1 MSLLLLSRL
10 RYFSHY
16 RLSVVEFL
24 LFRPRFLNTN
34 TSSCSS
40 HDQLIL
46 NKLNSKNREQPQD
59 LNRHVDD
66 FCSKFVSSD
75 IYDNNSMISGLGRD
89 GKFQE
94 ARNVFDKMP
103 YKDNVSYASMITV
116 YLKNGDLRNAE
127 KIFKI
132 VPEAEASVV
141 VNSAMIDAYAKACRM
156 EEACRIFDEMP
167 ERNVY
172 SWTSLLSG
180 YIRIGQIDEARRL
193 FDQMPDK
200 SAVTWTTMILGY
212 ARSGL
217 IMVSRELFDQMPE
230 KNVVAWTS
238 IVKSYVENKQIDE
251 AGKLFDRMPF
261 RNLYSW
267 NIMISGYLDNKRVDE
282 AIELFRVMMP
292 QSNAVTWTS
301 MVTGLA
307 RNGLIKAAREYFDQ
321 MPKKD
326 VAAWNAMITAY
337 TDAGL
342 MIEANELFNL
352 MPEKNAVSWNAVITG
367 YARNGPGYEALKH
380 LALMLHTCYRP
391 NDITITSALTAC
403 ESMQELMQVHALVI
417 LLGFDSET
425 SISNAFVTM
434 YSRSGDLGAAEDV
447 FKALQDKDVVSWTA
461 MILPYSN
468 HGYGKYA
475 LQVFAC
481 MLRSGT
487 KPNHITF
494 VGVLS
499 ACSHAGFIEKGR
511 RIFYSMRNGY
521 GLEPKAEHY
530 SCLVDLLGRAGH
542 INEAVKVVNKM
553 PPEKKDGALIG
564 TLLGACNLH
573 GNVDVANQLE
583 EKLLE
588 MDPTGSG
595 GYVLLANLYA
605 GQGKWDDLARVRK
618 KMKDKQVR
626 KVAGFSQ
633 ITVKDKTYAFFVGG
647 NSHPQVKEIYAM
659 LSETLLPPMK
669 DIAYLHNNPFILV

>member
-1 MSLLLLSRL
+1 MS
-10 RYFSHY
+10 
-16 RLSVVEFL
+16 
-24 LFRPRFLNTN
+24 
-34 TSSCSS
+34 
-40 HDQLIL
+40 
-46 NKLNSKNREQPQD
+46 
-59 LNRHVDD
+59 
-66 FCSKFVSSD
+66 
-75 IYDNNSMISGLGRD
+75 
-89 GKFQE
+89 
-94 ARNVFDKMP
+94 
-103 YKDNVSYASMITV
+103 
-116 YLKNGDLRNAE
+116 
-127 KIFKI
+127 
-132 VPEAEASVV
+132 
-141 VNSAMIDAYAKACRM
+141 
-156 EEACRIFDEMP
+156 
-167 ERNVY
+167 
-172 SWTSLLSG
+172 
-180 YIRIGQIDEARRL
+180 
-193 FDQMPDK
+193 
-200 SAVTWTTMILGY
+200 
-212 ARSGL
+212 
-217 IMVSRELFDQMPE
+217 
-230 KNVVAWTS
+230 
-238 IVKSYVENKQIDE
+238 
-251 AGKLFDRMPF
+251 F

-267 NIMISGYLDNKRVDE
+267 NIMISGYLDNKRVGE

-307 RNGLIKAAREYFDQ
+307 RNGLIKAAREHFDQ

-337 TDAGL
+337 TDDGL

-380 LALMLHTCYRP
+380 LALMLRTCYRP

-447 FKALQDKDVVSWTA
+447 FKALQDKDIVSWTA
-461 MILPYSN
+461 MTLAYSN

-481 MLRSGT
+481 MLRSVT

-511 RIFYSMRNGY
+511 RIFDSMRNGY

-530 SCLVDLLGRAGH
+530 SCLVDLLGRAAGH
-542 INEAVKVVNKM
+542 IIEAVKVVNGM

-605 GQGKWDDLARVRK
+605 GQGKWDDFARVRK

-659 LSETLLPPMK
+659 LRETLLPPMK

>member
-1 MSLLLLSRL
+1 
-10 RYFSHY
+10 
-16 RLSVVEFL
+16 
-24 LFRPRFLNTN
+24 
-34 TSSCSS
+34 
-40 HDQLIL
+40 
-46 NKLNSKNREQPQD
+46 
-59 LNRHVDD
+59 
-66 FCSKFVSSD
+66 
-75 IYDNNSMISGLGRD
+75 
-89 GKFQE
+89 
-94 ARNVFDKMP
+94 MP
-103 YKDNVSYASMITV
+103 
-116 YLKNGDLRNAE
+116 G
-127 KIFKI
+127 
-132 VPEAEASVV
+132 
-141 VNSAMIDAYAKACRM
+141 
-156 EEACRIFDEMP
+156 
-167 ERNVY
+167 
-172 SWTSLLSG
+172 
-180 YIRIGQIDEARRL
+180 
-193 FDQMPDK
+193 K

-217 IMVSRELFDQMPE
+217 IMESRELFDQMPE

-251 AGKLFDRMPF
+251 ARKLFDKMPF
-261 RNLYSW
+261 RSLYSW
-267 NIMISGYLDNKRVDE
+267 NIMISGYLDNKRVGE

-321 MPKKD
+321 MPNKD
-326 VAAWNAMITAY
+326 IAAWNAMITAY
-337 TDAGL
+337 TDDGL

-380 LALMLHTCYRP
+380 LALMLRTCYRP
-391 NDITITSALTAC
+391 NNITITSALTAC

-447 FKALQDKDVVSWTA
+447 FKALQDKDIVSWTA
-461 MILPYSN
+461 MILAYSN

-481 MLRSGT
+481 
-487 KPNHITF
+487 
-494 VGVLS
+494 
-499 ACSHAGFIEKGR
+499 
-511 RIFYSMRNGY
+511 
-521 GLEPKAEHY
+521 
-530 SCLVDLLGRAGH
+530 H
-542 INEAVKVVNKM
+542 INEAVKVVNGM
-553 PPEKKDGALIG
+553 PPKKKDGALIG
-564 TLLGACNLH
+564 TLLGACKLH

-583 EKLLE
+583 EKLSE

-605 GQGKWDDLARVRK
+605 GQGKWDNLARVRK

-647 NSHPQVKEIYAM
+647 NSHPQWNTRWGR
-659 LSETLLPPMK
+659 SEVLVETRYHRHILVSLPPTLQMK
-669 DIAYLHNNPFILV
+669 KKAKWRDKRTEMSYSTQVSVTTHKVIDSAVLPCMVS